1 MDDLDISW
9 IQEHEKEVHIQEHCI
24 KEPQDKI
31 QLCFLY
37 ISQKNEIERVVYED
51 LVLDNKNYKEE
62 ARGLGNHEIHET
74 TKDPKRF
81 ISKENLLGIIQ
92 KHKDKHKLIDIYLY
106 FVDIEPDKIQN
117 YVHNQDWNNLS
128 NTSFKKQSVFEDII
142 IAPSI
147 FIFHSVHIVYFLFQE
162 HKEHNKTK
170 RVSFDLREH
179 NKKTHKNWREL

>member
-1 MDDLDISW
+1 MEDLDISW
-9 IQEHEKEVHIQEHCI
+9 IQEHEKEIHIQEPCI

-37 ISQKNEIERVVYED
+37 ISQNNDIERVVYENI
-51 LVLDNKNYKEE
+51 VLDGKDKDSKKEGGASSGDE
-62 ARGLGNHEIHET
+62 NSDH
-74 TKDPKRF
+74 KRY

-106 FVDIEPDKIQN
+106 FVDVEPDKIQN
-117 YVHNQDWNNLS
+117 YVHNLDCINLS
-128 NTSFKKQSVFEDII
+128 KSSFKKQSVFEDINI
-142 IAPSI
+142 PPSI
-147 FIFHSVHIVYFLFQE
+147 FIFHSVHVVYFLFQE

-179 NKKTHKNWREL
+179 NRKTHKNKDE